1 MNPPKDRKS
10 FIYDV
15 LYPGRHREHTPD
27 GILQVAYNEEQMKK
41 LVRLPI
47 IIDSDP
53 GPAEVWRVAHL
64 NKSCDEFVFSF
75 YQHFKSLRERGYVMW
90 NYERLA
96 KWGLL
101 KIPCQGHPET
111 DVDWDRAWERMRRS
125 QDRRS
130 QIWRNGGHGWWSIK
144 DESKII
150 YEQPTQKK
158 H

>member
-1 MNPPKDRKS
+1 MIAASFPRHDPNQHRSLDVLLYLGRLINTRSYDERYKLLNPPKDRKS

-75 YQHFKSLRERGYVMW
+75 YQHFKSTR
-90 NYERLA
+90 
-96 KWGLL
+96 
-101 KIPCQGHPET
+101 
-111 DVDWDRAWERMRRS
+111 
-125 QDRRS
+125 
-130 QIWRNGGHGWWSIK
+130 
-144 DESKII
+144 
-150 YEQPTQKK
+150 
-158 H
+158 